1 MKKIINPFF
10 NNWCIAYINGYQ
22 QTALGR
28 EPLISVETF
37 NYQQLPES
45 AISNAFLFFAND
57 VNFDV
62 LTALNKRTIPKTAIQ
77 AKTRNFTDLLT
88 PRYGI
93 YDITTE
99 KHINPETDILNKA
112 HFYILGR

>member
-10 NNWCIAYINGYQ
+10 NRWCIAYIHGYQ
-22 QTALGR
+22 KNAIGR

-45 AISNAFLFFAND
+45 AISNAFLFFVD
-57 VNFDV
+57 MINFDT
-62 LTALNKRTIPKTAIQ
+62 LTVLNKRTIPKTAIQ
-77 AKTRNFTDLLT
+77 VKTRNFTDLLT

-99 KHINPETDILNKA
+99 KYIDPEIDILNKA

>member
-1 MKKIINPFF
+1 MKIINPFISR
-10 NNWCIAYINGYQ
+10 WCIAYIHGYQ
-22 QTALGR
+22 KTARGYN
-28 EPLISVETF
+28 PLLSVETF
-37 NYQQLPES
+37 NYQQLPEK
-45 AISNAFLFFAND
+45 AISNAFLFFAD
-57 VNFDV
+57 KTNFDT

-93 YDITTE
+93 YDITAE
-99 KHINPETDILNKA
+99 KYINPETDILNKA

>member
-10 NNWCIAYINGYQ
+10 NRWCIAYIHGYQ
-22 QTALGR
+22 QTARGL

-37 NYQQLPES
+37 NYQQLPKE
-45 AISNAFLFFAND
+45 AISNAFLFFANCT
-57 VNFDV
+57 NFDT
-62 LTALNKRTIPKTAIQ
+62 LTVLNKRTISKTAIQ

-99 KHINPETDILNKA
+99 KYINPETDILNKA

>member
-1 MKKIINPFF
+1 MKKIINPFL
-10 NNWCIAYINGYQ
+10 NRWCIAYIHGYQ
-22 QTALGR
+22 KTAVGR

-37 NYQQLPES
+37 NYQQLPEN
-45 AISNAFLFFAND
+45 AISNAFLFFAD
-57 VNFDV
+57 MTNFDV

-93 YDITTE
+93 YDITME
-99 KHINPETDILNKA
+99 KHINPEIDILNKA

>member
-10 NNWCIAYINGYQ
+10 NRWCIAYIHGYQ
-22 QTALGR
+22 QTARGL

-37 NYQQLPES
+37 NYQQLPKS
-45 AISNAFLFFAND
+45 AISNAFLFFANCTT
-57 VNFDV
+57 FDT
-62 LTALNKRTIPKTAIQ
+62 LTVLNKRTIPKTAIQ

-88 PRYGI
+88 PRHGI